1 MTGIL
6 SKCIICG
13 KFFDSKKQLRTHKDK
28 DHRITDSKMM
38 SALVLQKQPSRLLIL
53 LQAIHVISKNKTSQS
68 QYC

>member
-28 DHRITDSKMM
+28 DHRITNSKMR
-38 SALVLQKQPSRLLIL
+38 SAFVLEKTTKQVVTAS
-53 LQAIHVISKNKTSQS
+53 VKTR
-68 QYC
+68 YPRE

>member
-38 SALVLQKQPSRLLIL
+38 SVLVLQKTTKQVVTAS
-53 LQAIHVISKNKTSQS
+53 VKTR
-68 QYC
+68 YLRE